1 MGRSFAFSRSRTA
14 PRERRFPE
22 SREVPSRSSG
32 SASSSRTPRT
42 ADSFCAWSTPRV
54 ESSTRKYFET
64 VEPVSRLK
72 TRSAELI
79 RRARDTGQPIVITQ
93 NGKATAVLQDVESFE
108 RQRNALLLL
117 RYLAQGEEEV
127 RSGKGVPHR
136 KAVRHFEKKLKELR
150 RG

>member
-1 MGRSFAFSRSRTA
+1 M
-14 PRERRFPE
+14 
-22 SREVPSRSSG
+22 
-32 SASSSRTPRT
+32 
-42 ADSFCAWSTPRV
+42 
-54 ESSTRKYFET
+54 KYFET
-64 VEPVSRLK
+64 IEPVSRLK

-127 RSGKGVPHR
+127 RSGKGVAHR

>member
-1 MGRSFAFSRSRTA
+1 M
-14 PRERRFPE
+14 
-22 SREVPSRSSG
+22 
-32 SASSSRTPRT
+32 
-42 ADSFCAWSTPRV
+42 
-54 ESSTRKYFET
+54 KYSEGI
-64 VEPVSRLK
+64 EPVTTLK

-108 RQRNALLLL
+108 RQRKALLLL

-127 RSGKGVPHR
+127 RIGKGVSQPR
-136 KAVRHFEKKLKELR
+136 ALRHFEKKLKALR

>member
-1 MGRSFAFSRSRTA
+1 M
-14 PRERRFPE
+14 
-22 SREVPSRSSG
+22 
-32 SASSSRTPRT
+32 
-42 ADSFCAWSTPRV
+42 
-54 ESSTRKYFET
+54 KYSEAI
-64 VEPVSRLK
+64 EPVTTLK

-108 RQRNALLLL
+108 RQRRALLLL

-127 RSGKGVPHR
+127 SSGKGVHHR
-136 KAVRHFEKKLKELR
+136 KAVQRFERKLKELR